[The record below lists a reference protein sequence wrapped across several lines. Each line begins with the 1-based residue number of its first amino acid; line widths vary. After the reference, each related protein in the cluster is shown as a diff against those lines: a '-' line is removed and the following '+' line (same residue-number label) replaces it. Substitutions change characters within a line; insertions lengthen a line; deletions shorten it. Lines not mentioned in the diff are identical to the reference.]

1 MEACIDKTLTN
12 SCVLLFLCATAADL
26 SSILLFHKPERWVT
40 VLVWFIFLK
49 KKRKYLAFFSD
60 ICDWHCGSKLW
71 HVCQKT
77 SCAYFVCVVI
87 IAKGPVL
94 GHLRSNCFFLTKEY
108 KKTLWNILM
117 NLPEAMLLSVTGKV
131 WVSRPSEWS
140 ETPYLSLTSVKW

>member
-1 MEACIDKTLTN
+1 MEACIDKMLSVCFSFFVPLQQTLAPICSFRKSDRWITI
-12 SCVLLFLCATAADL
+12 CVIYFPLEKKVNLWHSFQI
-26 SSILLFHKPERWVT
+26 SVT
-40 VLVWFIFLK
+40 GTV
-49 KKRKYLAFFSD
+49 
-60 ICDWHCGSKLW
+60 GSKLW

-87 IAKGPVL
+87 IAKSILQFLVFL
-94 GHLRSNCFFLTKEY
+94 GATASFSLKNM
-108 KKTLWNILM
+108 KTLWNFLM